1 MFRISHYFQRSC
13 YLHKRRGGSRL
24 GYTRPTSGE
33 HLLTK
38 LVTFTAPSLS
48 GGSAN
53 AGNSEV
59 VRDLGGLDVARS
71 RQLPEWVCWTFQTY
85 LFLET
90 FE

>member
-1 MFRISHYFQRSC
+1 VFRISHYFQRSC

-38 LVTFTAPSLS
+38 LVTFTAIAKRRQR
-48 GGSAN
+48 G